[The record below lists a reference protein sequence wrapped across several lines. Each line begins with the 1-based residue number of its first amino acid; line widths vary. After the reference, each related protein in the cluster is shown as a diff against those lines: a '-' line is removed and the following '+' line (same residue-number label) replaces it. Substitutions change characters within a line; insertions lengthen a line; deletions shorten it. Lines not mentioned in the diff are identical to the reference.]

1 MVCVTE
7 QGSLQILRL
16 YFASQAGNYSEET
29 CVDSLII
36 FDTQQI
42 SLIQNIAQNNDL
54 AG

>member
-1 MVCVTE
+1 MVCVMELGFTP
-7 QGSLQILRL
+7 RL
-16 YFASQAGNYSEET
+16 YFTFQAGNYSEET

-42 SLIQNIAQNNDL
+42 SPIQNIAENDDL